1 MRALVTGGTG
11 FIGANLVA
19 GLAEREIQARVLRRA
34 ESSEQALE
42 GLVYE
47 TVIGDVLDEPDVLA
61 RAMEGCDWVFHVAAV
76 SDYWRQDRD
85 RLYRVNVE
93 GTRRVVTAAKRAG
106 VHRLV
111 FTSSLAAMGVP
122 AERGRLLTERD
133 RCNLPPARFPYA
145 DSKCQAEDVVMEA
158 VAAGLDGVI
167 VNPSVVLG
175 PRDVNE
181 ISGAIILE
189 AARGLLRFTVPG
201 GMNFID
207 VQDVVA
213 GHIAAAE
220 RGRVGER
227 YILGNHNLAYDE
239 AIAIICDV
247 VGRPRPR
254 LHVPAWIL
262 PPVAVAV
269 RAARWVFGNLVPLDE
284 NQVRMLSAVVYADN
298 SKARRELDLPQT
310 PFRATVQQTY
320 NWYNGHGYLD
330 ERIAR

>member
-11 FIGANLVA
+11 FVGANLVA
-19 GLAEREIQARVLRRA
+19 GLAERGITPRVLRRA
-34 ESSEQALE
+34 ASSEKALV

-47 TVIGDVLDEPDVLA
+47 TVTGDVLDEPETLA

-76 SDYWRQDRD
+76 SDYWRQSSA

-93 GTRRVVTAAKRAG
+93 GTRRVAAAARLAG
-106 VHRLV
+106 VRRLV

-122 AERGRLLTERD
+122 QERGRLLDERD

-145 DSKCQAEDVVMEA
+145 DSKCQAEDVIMEA
-158 VAAGLDGVI
+158 VAAGLQAVI

-207 VQDVVA
+207 VADVVA

-247 VGRPRPR
+247 VGRPPPR
-254 LHVPAWIL
+254 LHIPAWVL
-262 PPVAVAV
+262 PPAAVGVRVARRVL
-269 RAARWVFGNLVPLDE
+269 GNIVPMDE

-298 SKARRELDLPQT
+298 GKARRELNLPQT
-310 PFRATVQQTY
+310 PFRTTVQRTY
-320 NWYNGHGYLD
+320 NWYNGHGYLAASA
-330 ERIAR
+330 AR